1 MHQWLKYEIWPGRRY
16 LMEESV
22 TEGQQN
28 YIQSK
33 QCLVC
38 FALLSSF
45 RSRYDSYPIVKL
57 GFYYS
62 HEGHFFFATSKKKY
76 VVFFYECYT

>member
-33 QCLVC
+33 QCLVFSLLC
-38 FALLSSF
+38 IALQFQIQIRQLSHCIAAILLF
-45 RSRYDSYPIVKL
+45 
-57 GFYYS
+57 
-62 HEGHFFFATSKKKY
+62 T
-76 VVFFYECYT
+76 